1 MQERLI
7 ELVNE
12 NALKELRTILKD
24 MNEVDIAQ
32 LFENIDRENI
42 VKIFRLMPKEQA
54 AEVFAYLSAETQQ
67 LIVETI
73 TDKEIAVILDEL
85 FLDDTVDFIDEMPA
99 NVVKRVLKNASPE
112 TRKYINTF
120 LQYADDTAGSVMTI
134 EFVDLRKEMTVAEAF
149 SHIRKTGID
158 KETIYTCYVTDKN
171 RRLEG
176 IVSVRK
182 LLLSKDEELIGNIMK
197 SNVIYLTTSDDQ
209 EVVGNMFSKYGLIS
223 IPVVDSET
231 RLVGIVTIDD
241 ALEIIKQEA
250 TEDFEKMAA
259 MTPSEKPYLKT
270 GVFELAKHRILWLL
284 ILMISATFTG
294 GIMKGYEDVLSSM
307 IVLSVFIPMLMDT
320 GGNAG
325 SQSATLIIRG
335 LALNEIQTR
344 DWYKVA
350 LKELCVALVAGSVL
364 AVVNYFRI
372 ILFNMGSSQIAVVVS
387 LSVLFTVVMAKVV
400 GSMLPILANK
410 IKIDPA
416 IMASPLITTIVDAL
430 ALFVYFSFSRAL
442 LGI

>member
-1 MQERLI
+1 MQEKLL

-12 NALKELRTILKD
+12 NALKELRTILIG

-54 AEVFAYLSAETQQ
+54 AEVFAYLPAETQQ

-73 TDKEIAVILDEL
+73 TDKEIAIILDEL
-85 FLDDTVDFIDEMPA
+85 FLDDTVDFIEEMPA
-99 NVVKRVLKNASPE
+99 NVVKRVLKTADAE

-120 LQYADDTAGSVMTI
+120 LQYADDSAGSVMTI
-134 EFVDLRKEMTVAEAF
+134 EFVDLKKQMTVSQAF
-149 SHIRKTGID
+149 EHIRKTGVD

-171 RRLEG
+171 RHLEG

-182 LLLSKDEELIGNIMK
+182 LLLSKDDELIGDIMK
-197 SNVIYLTTSDDQ
+197 SNVIFATTSDDQ
-209 EVVGNMFSKYGLIS
+209 ETIANMFSKYGLIS
-223 IPVVDSET
+223 IPIVDSEK

-241 ALEIIKQEA
+241 ALDIIEQEA

-259 MTPSEKPYLKT
+259 ITPSEKPYLKT
-270 GVFELAKHRILWLL
+270 GVFELAKHRIMWLL

-294 GIMKGYEDVLSSM
+294 GIMKVYEDVLSSM

-335 LALNEIQTR
+335 LALGEIQTK
-344 DWYKVA
+344 DWLKVA
-350 LKELCVALVAGSVL
+350 SKELLVAIIAGIAL

-372 ILFNMGSSQIAVVVS
+372 VLFNMGSPEVAFVVS
-387 LSVLFTVVMAKVV
+387 LSIICTIVMAKVV
-400 GSMLPILANK
+400 GGMLPIAAHK
-410 IKIDPA
+410 MKIDPA
-416 IMASPLITTIVDAL
+416 IMASPLITTIVDAM
-430 ALFVYFSFSRAL
+430 ALFTYFTFARVF

>member
-1 MQERLI
+1 MQEKLL

-12 NALKELRTILKD
+12 NALKELRAILIG

-54 AEVFAYLSAETQQ
+54 AEVFAYLPAETQQ

-73 TDKEIAVILDEL
+73 TDKEIAIILDEL
-85 FLDDTVDFIDEMPA
+85 FLDDTVDFIEEMPA
-99 NVVKRVLKNASPE
+99 NVVKRVLKTADAE

-120 LQYADDTAGSVMTI
+120 LQYAEDSAGSVMTI
-134 EFVDLRKEMTVAEAF
+134 EFVDLKKQMTVSQAF
-149 SHIRKTGID
+149 EHIRKTGVD
-158 KETIYTCYVTDKN
+158 KETIYTCYVTDKS
-171 RRLEG
+171 RHLEG

-182 LLLSKDEELIGNIMK
+182 LLLSKDDELIGDIMK
-197 SNVIYLTTSDDQ
+197 ENVIFATTSDDQ
-209 EVVGNMFSKYGLIS
+209 ETIANMFSKYGLIS
-223 IPVVDSET
+223 IPIVDSEK

-241 ALEIIKQEA
+241 ALDIIEQEA

-259 MTPSEKPYLKT
+259 ITPSERPYLKT
-270 GVFELAKHRILWLL
+270 NVFELAKHRIMWLL

-294 GIMKGYEDVLSSM
+294 GIMKVYEDVLSSM

-335 LALNEIQTR
+335 LALGEIQTK
-344 DWYKVA
+344 DWLKVA
-350 LKELCVALVAGSVL
+350 SKELLVAIIAGIVL
-364 AVVNYFRI
+364 AIVNYFRI
-372 ILFNMGSSQIAVVVS
+372 VLFNMGSPEVAFVVS
-387 LSVLFTVVMAKVV
+387 LSIICTIIMAKVV
-400 GSMLPILANK
+400 GGMLPIAAHK
-410 IKIDPA
+410 MKIDPA
-416 IMASPLITTIVDAL
+416 IMASPLITTIVDAM
-430 ALFVYFSFSRAL
+430 ALFTYFTFARVF

>member
-1 MQERLI
+1 MQEKLL

-12 NALKELRTILKD
+12 NALKELRTILIG

-54 AEVFAYLSAETQQ
+54 AEVFAYLPAETQQ

-73 TDKEIAVILDEL
+73 TDKEIAIILDEL
-85 FLDDTVDFIDEMPA
+85 FLDDTVDFIEEMPA
-99 NVVKRVLKNASPE
+99 NVVKRVLKTADAE

-120 LQYADDTAGSVMTI
+120 LQYADDSAGSVMTI
-134 EFVDLRKEMTVAEAF
+134 EFVDLKKQMTVSQAF
-149 SHIRKTGID
+149 EHIRKTGVD

-171 RRLEG
+171 RHLEG

-182 LLLSKDEELIGNIMK
+182 LLLSKDDELIGDIMK
-197 SNVIYLTTSDDQ
+197 ENVIFATTSDDQ
-209 EVVGNMFSKYGLIS
+209 ETIANMFSKYGLIS
-223 IPVVDSET
+223 IPIVDSEK

-241 ALEIIKQEA
+241 ALDIIEQEA

-259 MTPSEKPYLKT
+259 ITPSEKPYLKT
-270 GVFELAKHRILWLL
+270 NVFELAKHRIMWLL

-294 GIMKGYEDVLSSM
+294 GIMKVYEDVLSSM

-335 LALNEIQTR
+335 LALGEIQTK
-344 DWYKVA
+344 DWIKVA
-350 LKELCVALVAGSVL
+350 SKELLVAIIAGIVL

-372 ILFNMGSSQIAVVVS
+372 VLFNMGSSEVAFVVS
-387 LSVLFTVVMAKVV
+387 LSMICTIIMAKVV
-400 GSMLPILANK
+400 GSMLPIAAHKL
-410 IKIDPA
+410 KIDPA
-416 IMASPLITTIVDAL
+416 IMASPLITTIVDAM
-430 ALFVYFSFSRAL
+430 ALFTYFTFARVF

>member
-1 MQERLI
+1 MQEKLL

-12 NALKELRTILKD
+12 NALKELRTILIE

-54 AEVFAYLSAETQQ
+54 AEVFAYLPAETQQ

-73 TDKEIAVILDEL
+73 TDKEIAIILDEL
-85 FLDDTVDFIDEMPA
+85 FLDDTVDFIEEMPA
-99 NVVKRVLKNASPE
+99 NVVKRVLKTADAE

-120 LQYADDTAGSVMTI
+120 LQYAEDSAGSVMTI
-134 EFVDLRKEMTVAEAF
+134 EFVDLKKQMTVTEAF
-149 SHIRKTGID
+149 EHIRKTGVD

-171 RRLEG
+171 RHLEG

-182 LLLSKDEELIGNIMK
+182 LLLSKDDELIGDIMK
-197 SNVIYLTTSDDQ
+197 ENVIFATTSDDQ
-209 EVVGNMFSKYGLIS
+209 ETIANMFSKYGLIS
-223 IPVVDSET
+223 IPIVDSEK

-241 ALEIIKQEA
+241 ALDIIEQEA

-259 MTPSEKPYLKT
+259 ITPSERPYLKT
-270 GVFELAKHRILWLL
+270 GVFELAKHRIMWLL

-294 GIMKGYEDVLSSM
+294 SIMKVYEDVLSSM

-335 LALNEIQTR
+335 LALGEIQTK
-344 DWYKVA
+344 DWIKVA
-350 LKELCVALVAGSVL
+350 SKELLVAIIAGIVL

-372 ILFNMGSSQIAVVVS
+372 VLFNMGSSQVAFVVS
-387 LSVLFTVVMAKVV
+387 LSMICTIIMAKVV
-400 GSMLPILANK
+400 GSMLPIAAHK
-410 IKIDPA
+410 MKIDPA
-416 IMASPLITTIVDAL
+416 IMASPLITTIVDAM
-430 ALFVYFSFSRAL
+430 ALFTYFTFARVF

>member
-1 MQERLI
+1 MQDRLI
-7 ELVNE
+7 DLVNT
-12 NALKELRTILKD
+12 NALKELRAILID

-32 LFENIDRENI
+32 LFENIDREQI

-54 AEVFAYLSAETQQ
+54 AEVFAYLTTETQQ

-73 TDKEIAVILDEL
+73 SDKEIAIILDEL

-99 NVVKRVLKNASPE
+99 SVVKRVLKNANPE

-134 EFVDLRKEMTVAEAF
+134 EFVDLRKKMTVAEAF
-149 SHIRKTGID
+149 DHIRKTGVD

-171 RRLEG
+171 RYLEG

-182 LLLSKDEELIGNIMK
+182 LLLSNDDELIGDIMK
-197 SNVIYLTTSDDQ
+197 SNVIFANTSDDQ
-209 EVVGNMFSKYGLIS
+209 ETIGNMFSKYGLIS
-223 IPVVDSET
+223 IPVVDSEK
-231 RLVGIVTIDD
+231 RLVGIITIDD
-241 ALEIIKQEA
+241 ALGIIEQEA

-259 MTPSEKPYLKT
+259 ITPSEKPYLKT
-270 GVFELAKHRILWLL
+270 SIFELAKHRILWLL

-307 IVLSVFIPMLMDT
+307 IILSIFIPMLMDT

-335 LALNEIQTR
+335 LALNEIQTK
-344 DWYKVA
+344 DWGKVISKEFLVA
-350 LKELCVALVAGSVL
+350 LISGSVL
-364 AVVNYFRI
+364 AIVNYFRI
-372 ILFNMGSSQIAVVVS
+372 ILFGMGTPAVALVVS
-387 LSVLFTVVMAKVV
+387 LSMLITVIMAKVV
-400 GSMLPILANK
+400 GGILPIVANK
-410 IKIDPA
+410 VHVDPA

-430 ALFVYFSFSRAL
+430 ALFVYFSLARVL

>member
-1 MQERLI
+1 MQEKLL

-12 NALKELRTILKD
+12 NALKELRTILIG

-54 AEVFAYLSAETQQ
+54 AEVFAYLPAETQQ

-73 TDKEIAVILDEL
+73 TDKEIAIILDEL
-85 FLDDTVDFIDEMPA
+85 FLDDTVDFIEEMPA
-99 NVVKRVLKNASPE
+99 NVVKRVLKTADAE

-120 LQYADDTAGSVMTI
+120 LQYADDSAGSVMTI
-134 EFVDLRKEMTVAEAF
+134 EFVDLKKQMTVTEAF
-149 SHIRKTGID
+149 EHIRKTGVD

-171 RRLEG
+171 RHLEG

-182 LLLSKDEELIGNIMK
+182 LLLSKDDELIGDIMK
-197 SNVIYLTTSDDQ
+197 ENVIFATTSDDQ
-209 EVVGNMFSKYGLIS
+209 ETIANMFSKYGLIS
-223 IPVVDSET
+223 IPIVDSEK

-241 ALEIIKQEA
+241 ALDIIEQEA

-259 MTPSEKPYLKT
+259 ITPSEKPYLKT
-270 GVFELAKHRILWLL
+270 GVFELAKHRIMWLL

-294 GIMKGYEDVLSSM
+294 GIMKVYEDVLSSM

-335 LALNEIQTR
+335 LALGEIQTK
-344 DWYKVA
+344 DWLKVA
-350 LKELCVALVAGSVL
+350 SKELLVAILAGIAL

-372 ILFNMGSSQIAVVVS
+372 VLFNMGSPEVAFVVS
-387 LSVLFTVVMAKVV
+387 LSIICTIIMAKVV
-400 GSMLPILANK
+400 GGMLPIAAHK
-410 IKIDPA
+410 MKIDPA
-416 IMASPLITTIVDAL
+416 IMASPLITTIVDAM
-430 ALFVYFSFSRAL
+430 ALFTYFTFARVF